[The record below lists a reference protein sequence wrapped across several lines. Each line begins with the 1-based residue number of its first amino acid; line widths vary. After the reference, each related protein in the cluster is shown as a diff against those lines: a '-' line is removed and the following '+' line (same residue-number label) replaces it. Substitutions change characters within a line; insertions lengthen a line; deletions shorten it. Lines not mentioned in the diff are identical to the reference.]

1 MAYLFMYWFLV
12 IFLLKNCIVILV
24 LRIYLNLNNCFN
36 NLYSIIIY
44 LILLN
49 KLTIVS
55 ADQIKVKTNGKV
67 TCLIS
72 REHIHTDK
80 THTSNA

>member
-36 NLYSIIIY
+36 ILIYIQFIIY

-49 KLTIVS
+49 KLTIGS
-55 ADQIKVKTNGKV
+55 ADQIKVKTARNEMAR
-67 TCLIS
+67 S
-72 REHIHTDK
+72 RV
-80 THTSNA
+80 